1 MCMNDTV
8 FIYDNDI
15 IKPTNTRLDYLKR
28 QVELLRNIPQPEQRS
43 DEWYKLRDS
52 MLTASD
58 WATVLGTNPYSNKNT
73 LLLKKCGKNIPFPSN
88 SAIDWGVKYED
99 AAVQIY
105 EQRNNMEV
113 LLFGCLRHP
122 TINFLGA
129 SPDGIS
135 KNGVML
141 EIKCPSSRKITGEPP
156 VYYWTQVQAQLEVCE
171 LDRCD
176 FLECK
181 IEEYTSREGYEND
194 NSNNDYTLNSRGYEK
209 GCVLEFL
216 NKPTKT
222 YSFKY
227 SPLGIIGEELDKWI
241 KTTVE
246 LTENGDLMFACES
259 YWKLVQISC
268 IPIFRNQ
275 EWFNASYKTLKE
287 CWDDILYWRVEGVD
301 KLDEK
306 INLEKDLKKKKQKKR
321 KFT

>member
-1 MCMNDTV
+1 MTETV

-15 IKPTNTRLDYLKR
+15 IRATDARLDYLQK
-28 QVELLRNIPQPEQRS
+28 QVERLSKILQPEQRS
-43 DEWYKLRDS
+43 EEWYTLRDS

-58 WATVLGTNPYSNKNT
+58 WATILGTNPYSNKNT

-105 EQRNNMEV
+105 EQRNKTDV

-129 SPDGIS
+129 SPDGITR
-135 KNGVML
+135 NGVML

-181 IEEYTSREGYEND
+181 IEEYSTRVEYEND
-194 NSNNDYTLNSRGYEK
+194 NHNDDYSLNSSGYEK

-216 NKPTKT
+216 NKKNKT

-227 SPLGIIGEELDKWI
+227 SPLGIIGEKLNEWI
-241 KTTVE
+241 KSTVD
-246 LTENGDLMFACES
+246 LTVGEND
-259 YWKLVQISC
+259 
-268 IPIFRNQ
+268 
-275 EWFNASYKTLKE
+275 
-287 CWDDILYWRVEGVD
+287 
-301 KLDEK
+301 
-306 INLEKDLKKKKQKKR
+306 NLRPPRLSP
-321 KFT
+321 FYSTGL